1 MKQKIL
7 TALFL
12 LTAAS
17 ASAQD
22 VHFSQFYETTI
33 LRNPALCGIFSGD
46 YKVAAN
52 YRSQWN
58 SISKP
63 FITGQ
68 ISIEGRIPVNSESDD
83 FFSIGLLGL
92 YDKAGSIDLKT
103 TAIYPAVN
111 FSKKLENTHN
121 SYLTAGFTAGY
132 LQRSFDPAKMT
143 TNSQYGS
150 GGYDPNAPT
159 MENNAQPS
167 IQFFD
172 LGAGI
177 NYSSSSGEN
186 NSLTYFFGFSGYHFT
201 RPKMSFYND
210 AFVRQSVKWNVN
222 AGFNY
227 RVNDNYGLLMQGNF
241 AKQGSYSELIIG
253 GLGIWKKGGENELRE
268 PEFILYI
275 GAFYRMND
283 AIIPVVKLDYKRYS
297 FGLSYDVNVSKLR
310 TASNM
315 QGGMELTLVKT
326 GVFNDPKWKQ
336 SRTTCPH
343 FVW

>member
-1 MKQKIL
+1 MKKKIL

-103 TAIYPAVN
+103 TAIYPAIN
-111 FSKKLENTHN
+111 FSKKLESANN

-167 IQFFD
+167 IQFF
-172 LGAGI
+172 
-177 NYSSSSGEN
+177 
-186 NSLTYFFGFSGYHFT
+186 
-201 RPKMSFYND
+201 
-210 AFVRQSVKWNVN
+210 
-222 AGFNY
+222 
-227 RVNDNYGLLMQGNF
+227 
-241 AKQGSYSELIIG
+241 
-253 GLGIWKKGGENELRE
+253 
-268 PEFILYI
+268 
-275 GAFYRMND
+275 
-283 AIIPVVKLDYKRYS
+283 
-297 FGLSYDVNVSKLR
+297 
-310 TASNM
+310 
-315 QGGMELTLVKT
+315 
-326 GVFNDPKWKQ
+326 
-336 SRTTCPH
+336 
-343 FVW
+343 